1 LSIEESKAMSLN
13 IYWLERLPILVT
25 EYQTH
30 VTAGIITQAID
41 AVIAACQERPIGHR
55 GHPSGQD
62 V

>member
-1 LSIEESKAMSLN
+1 MSLN